1 MKDSKAS
8 NVSTGVIQL
17 IAHKFGVMP
26 HEVDS
31 NQPIDQLDI
40 DSLDIV
46 ETFFDLE
53 QQFDIEI
60 PYNLNEKNVGELTIN
75 DIVDMVKEA
84 VDART
89 SKV

>member
-31 NQPIDQLDI
+31 SQSIDQLDI

-53 QQFDIEI
+53 QRFDIEI

-84 VDART
+84 VNART

>member
-1 MKDSKAS
+1 MKDFEAS
-8 NVSTGVIQL
+8 NVTVKVIQL
-17 IAHKFGVMP
+17 LAHKFGVMP
-26 HEVDS
+26 HEINV
-31 NQPIDQLDI
+31 NQPIEQLDI

-53 QQFDIEI
+53 QQFNIEI

-89 SKV
+89 NKV

>member
-26 HEVDS
+26 HEVDC

-53 QQFDIEI
+53 QRFDIEI

>member
-1 MKDSKAS
+1 MKDSEAS

-17 IAHKFGVMP
+17 VAHKFGVMP

-31 NQPIDQLDI
+31 NQSIDQLDI

-53 QQFDIEI
+53 QRFDIEI

-89 SKV
+89 SKI

>member
-1 MKDSKAS
+1 MKDSEAS

-31 NQPIDQLDI
+31 NQSIDQLDI

-53 QQFDIEI
+53 QRFDIEI

>member
-31 NQPIDQLDI
+31 SQSIDQLDI

-53 QQFDIEI
+53 QRFDIEI